1 MRAGMIYT
9 CKKLEK
15 VPFFPSSEK
24 KTKMSRTLTH
34 AVRELHLSF
43 LLSEKFLTLSL
54 CVILSCRPYGQD
66 SVRWPTI
73 GVYADKETGT

>member
-1 MRAGMIYT
+1 MRGMIYT

-24 KTKMSRTLTH
+24 KNKNVQITHPCCKRTSFEPFTF
-34 AVRELHLSF
+34 RETF
-43 LLSEKFLTLSL
+43 TLSL